1 MLKDTATQDSI
12 TRDSGARDPGTRDSG
27 TRDPGTRDSGA
38 RDPGHADKAFDP
50 VETIAGDDGA
60 GLLLLCDHAVADI
73 PAEYGDLGVGGEARA
88 RHIAY
93 DIGAG
98 PLTRALAARLN
109 APALLTRFSRLLID
123 PNRGEDDPTLVM
135 RISDR
140 AVVAG
145 NAGLSEHERDRRL
158 NAYHRPYHNA
168 IERKIAEMTAV
179 GCLPVILSIHS
190 FTDSWRGND
199 RPWHIGILWDKD
211 PRLAVPLIDA
221 LRGQENLVVGDNEPY
236 IGSLV
241 GDTMNRHGTGAGIAH
256 ALIEVRQD
264 LITTPEGVE
273 EWADRLAAIMEQLM
287 ALDGLHEMVKFGSR
301 SDT

>member
-1 MLKDTATQDSI
+1 MDRPVWTGLANFKPGQISFMLKDTATQVSI
-12 TRDSGARDPGTRDSG
+12 ARDSVR
-27 TRDPGTRDSGA
+27 
-38 RDPGHADKAFDP
+38 ADKAFDP
-50 VETIAGDDGA
+50 VETITGDDAA
-60 GLLLLCDHAVADI
+60 GLLLLCDHAVADV
-73 PAEYGDLGVGGEARA
+73 PAEYGDLGVGGEAWE
-88 RHIAY
+88 RHIAS

-98 PLTRALAARLN
+98 PLTRGLATRLD

-140 AVVAG
+140 VVVPG
-145 NAGLSEHERDRRL
+145 NAGLDERERAHRL

-168 IERKIAEMTAV
+168 IERKIAAMTAA
-179 GCLPVILSIHS
+179 GCLPILLSIHS
-190 FTDSWRGND
+190 FTHSWRGSD

-221 LRGQENLVVGDNEPY
+221 LRGQKNLVVGDNEPY

-256 ALIEVRQD
+256 ALVEVRQD
-264 LITTPEGVE
+264 LITSPDGVE
-273 EWADRLAAIMEQLM
+273 EWADRLAAIMEQLVT
-287 ALDGLHEMVKFGSR
+287 LDGLHELVKFGSR
-301 SDT
+301 SDN